1 MLILCILFQYKKE
14 KKGNLIEIIKFISH
28 SPHCNGPK
36 TAMRALMFTK
46 LRIKENLQAKKV
58 QSF

>member
-1 MLILCILFQYKKE
+1 MTT
-14 KKGNLIEIIKFISH
+14 FISQ

-36 TAMRALMFTK
+36 TVMRPLMFTK

-58 QSF
+58 QS